1 MLAGRQ
7 DLDMASRQVYARLR
21 RRELL
26 ARLDFGIRLGLV
38 LVPLGALSNV
48 LFLSDRLPQRL
59 AGFGA
64 FFVLMLSTLLVRGRP
79 WVQRHTEAFVI
90 GYMSCV
96 TATLLFLLSNSP
108 EDLPV
113 LVAPVSSVVVAAPLM
128 YPWSPRSQVILAI
141 VTTLA
146 FALMVGMVAPPGGG
160 VDAGF
165 NFAMALIT
173 MSTLSVVVAWLLE
186 RHRFAAFLERRRVRA
201 LATQRRRLMEIG
213 RELRSTLDIEILL
226 PRLISHA
233 RHVLP
238 ADWGTIAIR
247 ESGADVFRI
256 GAASGIPG
264 VEDLIGLQWAPEFT
278 KELLAAFPPRE
289 LHALPG
295 SPLDA
300 LVLPTVRSYG
310 AKSMILAAVGS
321 PQHPLAFFT
330 WVRSD
335 GRAFTRSERRAA
347 LEMADQA
354 HTALSA
360 ADLYGKALE
369 ASRLKSEF
377 VSTISHEFRTPL
389 SVIVGYAEMARD
401 PELSLAERVRS
412 LEGIE
417 VSARELLLLVEQTL
431 DIGRIEAGRSPVQ
444 PERIRLATFWLAM
457 QEMCGLL
464 PRKPT
469 VRLLWNDTVPDFA
482 IRSDRRRLAIMIRN
496 LVGNALKFTESGT
509 VEAHL
514 AVDGKDLLIDVK
526 DTGIGIRPEDRESI
540 FEIFRQADGSETRR
554 YDGTGLGLYIVSEFA
569 RQLGGAVE
577 VWSEPEKGS
586 RFTVRIPCGEHVEL
600 REGTSAMPPVVT
612 PLAAMA
618 ASATT

>member
-1 MLAGRQ
+1 MFARRQ
-7 DLDMASRQVYARLR
+7 DLDVASRQVYARVR

-26 ARLDFGIRLGLV
+26 ARLDFGLRLGLV
-38 LVPLGALSNV
+38 IVPIGALSNV
-48 LFLSDRLPQRL
+48 LFLSDRMPQRL
-59 AGFGA
+59 AGFAA
-64 FFVLMLSTLLVRGRP
+64 FFVLMLATHLVRRRP
-79 WVQRHTEAFVI
+79 EVQRHAEGFVV
-90 GYMSCV
+90 GYMTCIT
-96 TATLLFLLSNSP
+96 TALLFLLSNSP

-113 LVAPVSSVVVAAPLM
+113 LVAPLSSVVVAAPLV
-128 YPWSPRSQVILAI
+128 YPWGPRSQVLLAAF
-141 VTTLA
+141 TTFG
-146 FALMVGMVAPPGGG
+146 FASMVVLVAPKGGG
-160 VDAGF
+160 VDSPF
-165 NFAMALIT
+165 HFAMALVT
-173 MSTLSVVVAWLLE
+173 MSTLSVIVAWLLE

-213 RELRSTLDIEILL
+213 RELRSTLDIEVLL
-226 PRLISHA
+226 PRLLSHA

-247 ESGADVFRI
+247 DSGSDVFRI
-256 GAASGIPG
+256 AAASGTPA
-264 VEDLIGLQWAPEFT
+264 VEDLVGLQWAPEYAA
-278 KELLAAFPPRE
+278 KLLAAFPPKE

-295 SPLDA
+295 SPLDP
-300 LVLPTVRSYG
+300 LILPSIRSYG
-310 AKSMILAAVGS
+310 AGSLVMAAIGS
-321 PQHPLAFFT
+321 PHHPLAFIT
-330 WVRSD
+330 WVRAD
-335 GRAFTRSERRAA
+335 GRPFSRAERRAA

-401 PELSLAERVRS
+401 LDLSLEERVRS

-444 PERIRLATFWLAM
+444 VERVRLATFWLAM
-457 QEMCGLL
+457 QEMCDLL

-469 VRLLWNDTVPDFA
+469 VRLLWSDAVPDLV
-482 IRSDRRRLAIMIRN
+482 IRSDRRRLAIMVRN
-496 LVGNALKFTESGT
+496 LVGNALKFTEHGT
-509 VEAHL
+509 VEAQL
-514 AVDGKDLLIDVK
+514 AVDGTDLVIDVA
-526 DTGIGIRPEDRESI
+526 DTGIGIRAEDRESI

-554 YDGTGLGLYIVSEFA
+554 YDGTGLGLYIVSQFA
-569 RQLGGAVE
+569 RQLGGAVA
-577 VWSEPEKGS
+577 VWSEPRKGS
-586 RFTVRIPCGEHVEL
+586 RFILRIPCGEPVEVAD
-600 REGTSAMPPVVT
+600 GMVPSVAT

-618 ASATT
+618 APGG